1 MSHNP
6 KLYTE
11 RLRKRLIAWKQ
22 EINASY
28 ADIDNIIGGKGKAIQ
43 FCSGKQNIGYEFGK
57 MVEELIKW
65 DKDTYFNYK
74 MLEAK
79 SKNVN
84 KS

>member
-6 KLYTE
+6 KPYTE
-11 RLRKRLIAWKQ
+11 KLRKRLIAWKQ

-28 ADIDNIIGGKGKAIQ
+28 NDIDKIIGSKNKARP
-43 FCSGKQNIGYEFGK
+43 FCSGEQNIGYEFGK

-65 DKDTYFNYK
+65 DEELYFNYK
-74 MLEAK
+74 KLEAK